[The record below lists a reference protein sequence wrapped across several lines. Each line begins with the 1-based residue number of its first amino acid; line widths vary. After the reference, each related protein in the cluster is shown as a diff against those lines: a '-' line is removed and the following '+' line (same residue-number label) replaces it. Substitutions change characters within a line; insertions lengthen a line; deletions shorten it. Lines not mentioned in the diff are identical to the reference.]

1 MNHVQ
6 EAGLVKPDVHWDWA
20 TFVSYGRKLM
30 RSVDGRVTRWASS
43 QFLNRTATH
52 FEPWI
57 WSAGGELF
65 DEAKKRLLLT
75 EPEALAALDW
85 LAEQERTGVTGGG
98 NWARQTLSMTR
109 MYPGGFPSVTG
120 TPWDF
125 EWDVTL
131 FPAGAGGQYTI
142 WKGNVMG
149 MAPQTPH
156 QEEAWKLIKFL
167 WLPDSRVIR
176 FT

>member
-1 MNHVQ
+1 
-6 EAGLVKPDVHWDWA
+6 
-20 TFVSYGRKLM
+20 
-30 RSVDGRVTRWASS
+30 
-43 QFLNRTATH
+43 
-52 FEPWI
+52 
-57 WSAGGELF
+57 
-65 DEAKKRLLLT
+65 
-75 EPEALAALDW
+75 
-85 LAEQERTGVTGGG
+85 VTGGG

-167 WLPDSRVIR
+167 LAPGQPGYSIYIKNKRFPPQTRDRDTWALFHVPGQDPVSLWDVTLLMAAEYSRPLPQLVQWEDIMNGHLGPALVRIQSGAVSPRVAMEEIKPIIENLLANEP
-176 FT
+176 